1 MTDGPNHHEVSP
13 IADIIVDRAQT
24 STVLSTRGA
33 MLTIIKCAIGAGS
46 FSLPRAFMD
55 GGVYISFLTTLFL
68 GFLSAYTLLLLVD
81 SSTISSLLTQCSDGI
96 EKDLYSIELAAVTK
110 ETRQKFLSF
119 TYKPLEERSRI
130 EPMVA
135 TEIQNKA
142 RCTTYPEMGS
152 VAFPELNFT
161 LRGTK
166 YNFAYIIITL
176 GILLTSL
183 GVCAAYVDFI
193 AGTLPE
199 VVRGWTKSNHVI
211 FTLNNTPWIIMPI
224 ILGFSFL
231 RTLKVLTYTSFFGNL
246 LVLTGCFC
254 VLVLGI
260 IRYHKEVT
268 LDHNFVEWQTL
279 PRYVGG
285 NTFLFAIHVVT
296 LPLMQQMENQNGN
309 QNKRDAISRS
319 YMFITLFNA
328 IFGSIGFLFFASSTC
343 INDQARAYAGP
354 CDNILSSI
362 SGGSLLDFV
371 KILVSVDLLFT
382 IPLIL
387 AASRAVIED
396 GILNSTLIRDG
407 RRKWLNR
414 FRRKCERENRSDS
427 HELNATGFNHQLG
440 SNCTASPVPTGSF
453 DADADASPDI
463 DGADCGESGMGHH
476 NSSSS
481 NGKGSIEAEERKEVH
496 DSNSDDEEFTVID
509 FHADSDNPIHSRG
522 AVGRP
527 AENSTMAEYDSDHLD
542 MGIKMAK
549 EMLIRNERFTL
560 LVQYTVRTSL
570 VISVILMAVL
580 IPNFGDMVDLV
591 GGIVSSFTGFFL
603 PPIIYMR
610 LRSKLFQ
617 LQLPTTKI
625 PSIAGL
631 THSIKKKIKSTP
643 SLPSIAAAPGSGPE
657 SGASED
663 TEAPEVRV
671 EVTAPPA
678 LAPATGEG
686 ATYVEKQPMSST
698 FLILHFMI
706 TTFGLVTMI
715 TTCIVTVVNM
725 NGRNAAE
732 LDT

>member
-1 MTDGPNHHEVSP
+1 MTDAPNHLEVSP
-13 IADIIVDRAQT
+13 VAGPSGDRART
-24 STVLSTRGA
+24 EPVLSTRGA

-81 SSTISSLLTQCSDGI
+81 SSTISSLLTQCSDSI

-110 ETRQKFLSF
+110 ETRQRFLSF

-135 TEIQNKA
+135 SEIQNKA

-161 LRGTK
+161 LRGSK

-231 RTLKVLTYTSFFGNL
+231 RTLKVLTYTSFLGNL
-246 LVLTGCFC
+246 LVLIGCFC

-260 IRYHKEVT
+260 IRYHNEVT

-343 INDQARAYAGP
+343 TNDQATAYIGP

-414 FRRKCERENRSDS
+414 FRRKCARENGSDS
-427 HELNATGFNHQLG
+427 YELNATGFNHQLD
-440 SNCTASPVPTGSF
+440 NASTLSPLPRPLNGSF
-453 DADADASPDI
+453 DADADASA
-463 DGADCGESGMGHH
+463 DGADRAELGTSLH
-476 NSSSS
+476 NSSSD
-481 NGKGSIEAEERKEVH
+481 KKLTETEERKEVH

-509 FHADSDNPIHSRG
+509 FNADSDNPIHGGG
-522 AVGRP
+522 AAGRP
-527 AENSTMAEYDSDHLD
+527 AENSMTTEYDSDNLD

-549 EMLIRNERFTL
+549 EMLLRNERFTL

-610 LRSKLFQ
+610 LRSKLFH

-625 PSIAGL
+625 TSIANL
-631 THSIKKKIKSTP
+631 THSIKKKIKSIP
-643 SLPSIAAAPGSGPE
+643 SLPNINAVPGPPE
-657 SGASED
+657 DAEVSEVAVQSGA
-663 TEAPEVRV
+663 
-671 EVTAPPA
+671 TATA
-678 LAPATGEG
+678 ATGEG

-706 TTFGLVTMI
+706 TFFGLVTMV

-732 LDT
+732 ADT

>member
-1 MTDGPNHHEVSP
+1 MMDERNHSDASPVTEVSR
-13 IADIIVDRAQT
+13 DRSQT
-24 STVLSTRGA
+24 PAVLSTRGA

-55 GGVYISFLTTLFL
+55 GGVYISFLTTIFL

-81 SSTISSLLTQCSDGI
+81 SSTISSLLTQCSESI
-96 EKDLYSIELAAVTK
+96 EKNLYSIELAEATK
-110 ETRQKFLSF
+110 ESRQKLFSF

-135 TEIQNKA
+135 PEIQNKA

-161 LRGTK
+161 LRGSK
-166 YNFAYIIITL
+166 YNFAYIIITV

-199 VVRGWTKSNHVI
+199 VVRGWTKSRHVI

-246 LVLTGCFC
+246 LVLIGCFC

-260 IRYHKEVT
+260 IRYHNDVT

-309 QNKRDAISRS
+309 KNKRDAISRS

-343 INDQARAYAGP
+343 INDQARPYAGP

-414 FRRKCERENRSDS
+414 YRKKCERENRSDS
-427 HELNATGFNHQLG
+427 HELNATGFNHQLDSG
-440 SNCTASPVPTGSF
+440 CTVSPLPRPFNGTF
-453 DADADASPDI
+453 DADASA
-463 DGADCGESGMGHH
+463 DGADHGESGTGHH
-476 NSSSS
+476 HS
-481 NGKGSIEAEERKEVH
+481 NCKGSPETEERKEVH

-509 FHADSDNPIHSRG
+509 FNVGSDNPIHGRG
-522 AVGRP
+522 AAGKQVD
-527 AENSTMAEYDSDHLD
+527 NNTMAEYDSQNID

-549 EMLIRNERFTL
+549 EMLLRNERFTL
-560 LVQYTVRTSL
+560 LVQYLVRTSL
-570 VISVILMAVL
+570 VITVILMAVL

-591 GGIVSSFTGFFL
+591 GGVVSSFTGFFL

-625 PSIAGL
+625 TSIAGL
-631 THSIKKKIKSTP
+631 THSIKKKIKSSP
-643 SLPSIAAAPGSGPE
+643 SLPDMPAVPGPGLVPDTQVEAEVSEVAEQVAA
-657 SGASED
+657 
-663 TEAPEVRV
+663 TEAE
-671 EVTAPPA
+671 T
-678 LAPATGEG
+678 ATGEG
-686 ATYVEKQPMSST
+686 ATYVEKQPMSLT

-706 TTFGLVTMI
+706 SFFGLVTMV

-725 NGRNAAE
+725 NGRSAAE
-732 LDT
+732 AAA